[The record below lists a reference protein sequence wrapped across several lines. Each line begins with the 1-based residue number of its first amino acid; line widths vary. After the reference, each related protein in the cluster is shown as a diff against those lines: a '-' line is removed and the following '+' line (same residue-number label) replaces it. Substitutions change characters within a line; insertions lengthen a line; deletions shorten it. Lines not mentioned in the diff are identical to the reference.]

1 MNKKTPL
8 LYKISFFWGVVL
20 LSSLILSAC
29 GNKNSNNTENNTVTN
44 QENASTTSNQSTSTS
59 ASSSSS
65 TFTPLDIKLDDK
77 SFGSIA
83 SIGENETNIT
93 VKDQNITGRLS
104 KNDKTKYYNASG
116 DVIAEV
122 KYKETGFKLRKPDGT
137 LLWKIK
143 VKENK
148 VKVSDNA
155 ENQNPYE
162 IKKKEGRYKIKRMEK
177 EYGKVTFDGNQVK
190 IKSESGT
197 YKLESNTDSYAYGVL
212 VIDEIPAEHRMII
225 IAELLKGKK

>member
-8 LYKISFFWGVVL
+8 LYKVSFFGGVVL
-20 LSSLILSAC
+20 MMSFLLSAC
-29 GNKNSNNTENNTVTN
+29 GGKSNENTANNPVTN
-44 QENASTTSNQSTSTS
+44 QENATTASNESTSTTLP
-59 ASSSSS
+59 SS

-77 SFGSIA
+77 SFGNITSL
-83 SIGENETNIT
+83 GENETTIT
-93 VKDQNITGRLS
+93 VKNQNITGRLS
-104 KNDKTKYYNASG
+104 KNEKTKYYNASG

-148 VKVSDNA
+148 VKISDNA
-155 ENQNPYE
+155 ENENPYE
-162 IKKKEGRYKIKRMEK
+162 IKKKEGRYKVKRMDK

-190 IKSESGT
+190 IKSEKGT

-225 IAELLKGKK
+225 IAELLKGKR